1 MANFINGSINDSI
14 YDMTKNGVSVYVF
27 NELSINGI
35 YVILADTMKHFSTS
49 LPIPIEGGGIG
60 GGYDSKTYIYIIII
74 II

>member
-1 MANFINGSINDSI
+1 
-14 YDMTKNGVSVYVF
+14 MTKNGVSVYVF

-49 LPIPIEGGGIG
+49 LPIPIEGGIG

>member
-35 YVILADTMKHFSTS
+35 FVILADTMKHFSTS
-49 LPIPIEGGGIG
+49 LPIPIEGGV
-60 GGYDSKTYIYIIII
+60 
-74 II
+74 

>member
-1 MANFINGSINDSI
+1 MANFIYGSINGSI

-27 NELSINGI
+27 KGLGINGI

-49 LPIPIEGGGIG
+49 LPIPIEGGIG